1 MNGMNFFDGE
11 KKSNLVHYEGILGV
25 FDYDP
30 MEFRL
35 EKLDDCDYLRY
46 HGNGKSVDLPDGC
59 TNTSWMFSYCKL
71 PEGFSL
77 GERFDTSNVTDMAR
91 MFKDC
96 NLPEGFSL
104 GEHFDTSNVTDMA
117 RMFENCKLPK
127 DFTLGEHFDTSKVTD
142 MCGMFSY
149 CKLPEGF
156 SLGKHFNTSSV
167 TDMARMFDNCKY
179 NGIDAYDY
187 FETESD
193 IEIINKLRAH

>member
-1 MNGMNFFDGE
+1 MDRMNVFNDN
-11 KKSNLVHYEGILGV
+11 NLVHYEGELGI

-30 MEFRL
+30 EEFKV
-35 EKLDDCDYLRY
+35 EKFNDGTECLHYCGK
-46 HGNGKSVDLPDGC
+46 GNSVDLPDGC
-59 TNTSWMFSYCKL
+59 IDTRYMFCRRRL

-77 GERFDTSNVTDMAR
+77 GEHFDTSKVTDMYG
-91 MFKDC
+91 MFSQC
-96 NLPEGFSL
+96 ILPEDFSL

-167 TDMARMFDNCKY
+167 TDMKFMFDNCKY

-193 IEIINKLRAH
+193 LEIINKLREH